1 MGVAGCGKVCGSAMT
16 GGNVLRRLIVA
27 GLLALTL
34 STAGCA
40 TLNPPLTQQCT
51 LFGCKQTGNIVK
63 ELGGMIVVMGVLSG
77 AVAAVAKRLSK

>member
-1 MGVAGCGKVCGSAMT
+1 M
-16 GGNVLRRLIVA
+16 LRRLIIA

-51 LFGCKQTGNIVK
+51 MFGCKQTGNIVK
-63 ELGGMIVVMGVLSG
+63 ELGGAIVVMGAITVVLAG
-77 AVAAVAKRLSK
+77 VARRMSK